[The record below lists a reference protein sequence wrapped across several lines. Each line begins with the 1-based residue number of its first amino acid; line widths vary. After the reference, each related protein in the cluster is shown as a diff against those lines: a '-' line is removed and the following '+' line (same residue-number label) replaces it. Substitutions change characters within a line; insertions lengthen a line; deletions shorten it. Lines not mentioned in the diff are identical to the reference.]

1 MDRQWLWGSAHT
13 HSEWSDGLEP
23 VAELSLFFKRLGMDF
38 RFQTDHCGIKMPE
51 GTYLRKTNVC
61 SSGHLLAPEN
71 FPKYMEEC
79 RAASDA
85 KHKVIPGIELD
96 LDFGSFE
103 LNARNYYCHILVY
116 GFNTAD
122 QIPPEGWFRDKDF
135 FSVMRGLKEL
145 GLTTHLAHTNI
156 GDFLPWQDL
165 AEVPFDGFQVDSCL
179 PDRWL
184 PLECGTLK
192 CGFWDRWL
200 SLGRRVSVATGC
212 DCHQADCAGFGM
224 RNVLAVPEFSEQ
236 AIFKSFRD
244 GRSYISATW
253 HPNLYQECS
262 LEERG
267 SYWWKLAKEINREK
281 GRQELDEIRSRM
293 FENDYGR
300 VRKADYP
307 VLSFESEGKTMGDTI
322 KVHAGSM
329 TKLNIAVNMHVPV
342 EFVDVIQDGVLAR
355 RLLSKSGELHEA
367 VELKIDGGRS
377 YVRLQGKGCGAAG
390 NNEYLISNPIY
401 FET

>member
-1 MDRQWLWGSAHT
+1 
-13 HSEWSDGLEP
+13 
-23 VAELSLFFKRLGMDF
+23 
-38 RFQTDHCGIKMPE
+38 
-51 GTYLRKTNVC
+51 
-61 SSGHLLAPEN
+61 
-71 FPKYMEEC
+71 
-79 RAASDA
+79 
-85 KHKVIPGIELD
+85 
-96 LDFGSFE
+96 
-103 LNARNYYCHILVY
+103 
-116 GFNTAD
+116 
-122 QIPPEGWFRDKDF
+122 
-135 FSVMRGLKEL
+135 
-145 GLTTHLAHTNI
+145 
-156 GDFLPWQDL
+156 
-165 AEVPFDGFQVDSCL
+165 L